1 MSNYKETIF
10 LPKTDFSMRA
20 NLAQKEPMAVKKWQ
34 DSNLYQKLRQKREG
48 AKTFILHWGPAY
60 ANGHLHMGHFFTYVL
75 KDIVVRSHSLKGH
88 DAPLVPGWDCHGL
101 PIEWKIEEAYRKSGK
116 RKEEVT
122 LNAFRG
128 ECRQFAK
135 KWQKVQGDDL
145 DRWGIC
151 CDTKNPYVTMDFS
164 SEAAIAKEFLTFL
177 DRGYVYKGVRP
188 IMWSPIEK
196 TALADAEVE
205 YQDKKS
211 PAIYV
216 RFKIT
221 KPSLPVLEG
230 ASCVIWTTTPWT
242 IPANRGVAYGED
254 IDYVALKVKE
264 VNDVSLA
271 AVGDV
276 FVFAHD
282 LYKYLCEGV
291 GITEFKILENFKGSA
306 LEGTL
311 CAHPFVKQGYDFDV
325 PLIAGHHVT
334 TEAGTGLV
342 HTAPGHGADDFEL
355 GKKFDLEIADTI
367 TDEALYADSV
377 KYFSGTHVFK
387 ADPLV
392 QTLLRE
398 TKSLLHESVITH
410 SYPHSWR
417 SKAPL
422 IFRTTPQWFISMDH
436 DGLRD
441 RALSAIK
448 ETKWIPSQGENR
460 IRGMIKDRPD
470 WCLSRQRAWGVPI
483 TLYTHKKTGE
493 ILQDQGVNERILKIF
508 QEEGCDSWFQDDH
521 SRFLSPEYKSD
532 DYTPCKDILDVWFES
547 GATQGFV
554 LEGRSDLRRPADLYL
569 EGSDQ
574 HRGWFQSSLLVG
586 CGTRGD
592 APFKAVA
599 THGFTVDAKGHKMS
613 KSLGNTMSPMEV
625 AKEMG
630 VEILRLWVVSC
641 DYTDDLRIG
650 PEILKHQQ
658 DIYRRYRN
666 TLRYLLGAL
675 SAHNSEHDVDYCQL
689 PDLEKWVLHRL
700 NEVQKEFDRSLEEID
715 FQSFYSMLH
724 TFCSVDLSA
733 FYFDIRK
740 DTLYCDGED
749 DVKRRGALMVMSH
762 VFKALSH
769 WLAPVLPFT
778 AEEAWL
784 SRYPEAESI
793 HLSDLPAFDSCWN
806 APALVE
812 GFERGREQR
821 SVITAAL
828 EIARKDGVIGSSLQ
842 AIVTVYDPKNQ
853 LDRSIDFAA
862 LTIVSQLD
870 IKQEEAT
877 QEGYCDRNLTVVVQK
892 AEDAKCERCWK
903 VLPEVGQN
911 PEHPDVCSRCAS
923 VVNTL
928 KEAS

>member
-1 MSNYKETIF
+1 
-10 LPKTDFSMRA
+10 MRG
-20 NLAQKEPMAVKKWQ
+20 NLAQKEPLVVKKWQ
-34 DSNLYQKLRQKREG
+34 DSNLYEKLRQKREG
-48 AKTFILHWGPAY
+48 AKKFVLHWGPAY

-75 KDIVVRSHSLKGH
+75 KDIVVRSHSLKGY

-101 PIEWKIEEAYRKSGK
+101 PIEWKVEESYRKSGK
-116 RKEEVT
+116 RKEDVP
-122 LNAFRG
+122 LNQFRD

-135 KWQKVQGDDL
+135 KWQKIQGDEL
-145 DRWGIC
+145 ESWGIC
-151 CDTKNPYVTMDFS
+151 SDTKNPYVTMDFD
-164 SEAAIAKEFLTFL
+164 SEASIAKEFLTFL
-177 DRGYVYKGVRP
+177 ERGYVYKGVRP

-196 TALADAEVE
+196 TALADAEVD

-242 IPANRGVAYGED
+242 IPGNRAVAYGAD
-254 IDYVALKVKE
+254 IEYVALKVKE
-264 VNDVSLA
+264 ATDDSLA
-271 AVGDV
+271 VVGDV
-276 FVFAHD
+276 FVFAND
-282 LYKYLCEGV
+282 LYKSLCERS
-291 GITEFKILENFKGSA
+291 GITAFDVLETFKGEA

-311 CAHPFVKQGYDFDV
+311 CDHPFVEQGYDFDV

-355 GKKFDLEIADTI
+355 GKKFGLEIADTI
-367 TDEALYADSV
+367 TDNAVYAESV
-377 KYFSGTHVFK
+377 KQFAGTHVFK

-392 QTLLRE
+392 LELLRS
-398 TKSLLHESVITH
+398 TNSLLRESVITH

-422 IFRTTPQWFISMDH
+422 IFRTTPQWFISMEH
-436 DGLRD
+436 DGLRE

-483 TLYTHKKTGE
+483 TLYTHKQTGE
-493 ILQDQGVNERILKIF
+493 VLQDSRVNERILKVF
-508 QEEGCDSWFQDDH
+508 QEEGCDPWFQKDH
-521 SRFLSPEYKSD
+521 SRFLGPDYQNDE
-532 DYTPCKDILDVWFES
+532 YTPCRDILDVWFES

-554 LEGRSDLRRPADLYL
+554 LEGRPELERQADLYL

-586 CGTRGD
+586 CGTRGN
-592 APFKAVA
+592 APYKAVA

-630 VEILRLWVVSC
+630 VEILRLWVVGC

-675 SAHNSEHDVDYCQL
+675 SAHNPKDDVTYDQL
-689 PDLEKWVLHRL
+689 PDLEKWILHRL
-700 NEVQKEFDRSLEEID
+700 SNIQADFDRSLKEID
-715 FQSFYSMLH
+715 FQTFYSKLH

-733 FYFDIRK
+733 FYFDVRK
-740 DTLYCDGED
+740 DALYCDGEED
-749 DVKRRGALMVMSH
+749 IKRRSALMVMSH
-762 VFKALSH
+762 VFKCLSQ

-778 AEEAWL
+778 ADEAWL
-784 SRYPEAESI
+784 SRYPDAESI
-793 HLSDLPAFDSCWN
+793 HLSDLSVSEAQWTN
-806 APALVE
+806 EALVE
-812 GFERGREQR
+812 GFEKLRDQR

-842 AIVTVYDPKNQ
+842 AVVTVYDPKNQ
-853 LDRSIDFAA
+853 LEASVDFAE
-862 LTIVSQLD
+862 LTIVSQLK
-870 IKQEEAT
+870 IKNEAPS
-877 QEGYCDRNLTVVVQK
+877 QEGYSDKGLTVVVRK
-892 AEDAKCERCWK
+892 AEDTKCERCWK
-903 VLPEVGQN
+903 VLPEVGKT
-911 PEHPDVCSRCAS
+911 PEYPDACSRCAR

-928 KEAS
+928 KKAS

>member
-1 MSNYKETIF
+1 MSNYKDTIF
-10 LPKTDFSMRA
+10 LPVTDFSMRG
-20 NLAQKEPMAVKKWQ
+20 NLAQKEPVVVKKWQ
-34 DSNLYQKLRQKREG
+34 DNDLYQKLRQKRNG
-48 AKTFILHWGPAY
+48 AKKFVLHWGPAY
-60 ANGHLHMGHFFTYVL
+60 ANGNLHMGHFFTYVL

-101 PIEWKIEEAYRKSGK
+101 PIEWKIEESYRKAGK
-116 RKEEVT
+116 RKEDVP
-122 LNAFRG
+122 LNQFRD

-135 KWQKVQGDDL
+135 KWQKIQADDL
-145 DRWGIC
+145 ERWGIC
-151 CDTKNPYVTMDFS
+151 SDTKNPYVTMDFS
-164 SEAAIAKEFLTFL
+164 SEASIAKEFLTFL
-177 DRGYVYKGVRP
+177 EKGYVYKGVRP
-188 IMWSPIEK
+188 IMWSPVEK

-216 RFKIT
+216 RFGIT

-242 IPANRGVAYGED
+242 IPGNRAVAYGQE

-264 VNDVSLA
+264 VTDTSLA
-271 AVGDV
+271 AVGEV
-276 FVFAHD
+276 IVFASD
-282 LYKYLCEGV
+282 LHKSLCEGA
-291 GITEFKILENFKGSA
+291 GITEFDLLETFKGEA
-306 LEGTL
+306 FEGTI
-311 CAHPFVKQGYDFDV
+311 CAHPFVEQGYDFDV

-334 TEAGTGLV
+334 TDAGTGLV

-355 GKKFDLEIADTI
+355 GKKFGLEIADTI
-367 TDEALYADSV
+367 TDEAVYADSV
-377 KYFSGTHVFK
+377 KQFAGVHVFK
-387 ADPLV
+387 ADLPVLE
-392 QTLLRE
+392 LLRS
-398 TKSLLHESVITH
+398 TNSLLRESVITH

-422 IFRTTPQWFISMDH
+422 IFRTTPQWFISMEH
-436 DGLRD
+436 EGLREK
-441 RALSAIK
+441 ALSAIK
-448 ETKWIPSQGENR
+448 KTKWIPAQAENR

-483 TLYTHKKTGE
+483 TLYTHKQTGE
-493 ILQDQGVNERILKIF
+493 VLQDPRVNERILNIF
-508 QEEGCDSWFQDDH
+508 QKEGCDSWFQEDH
-521 SRFLSPEYKSD
+521 SRFLSPEYKNS
-532 DYTPCKDILDVWFES
+532 DYTPCRDILDVWFES

-554 LEGRSDLRRPADLYL
+554 LEGRPDLQRQADLYL

-613 KSLGNTMSPMEV
+613 KSLGNTISPMGV

-630 VEILRLWVVSC
+630 VEILRLWVVGC

-650 PEILKHQQ
+650 SEILKHQQ

-675 SAHNSEHDVDYCQL
+675 SAYNPKHDVTYEQL

-700 NEVQKEFDRSLEEID
+700 SEIRKDFDRSLEEVD
-715 FQSFYSMLH
+715 FQAFYSKLH

-749 DVKRRGALMVMSH
+749 AIKRRSALTVMNY
-762 VFKALSH
+762 VFEFLSRF
-769 WLAPVLPFT
+769 LAPVLPFT
-778 AEEAWL
+778 ADEAWL
-784 SRYPEAESI
+784 SRYPEADSI
-793 HLSDLPAFDSCWN
+793 HLSDMTAPEEQWN
-806 APALVE
+806 NEALAE
-812 GFERGREQR
+812 EFEKRREQR

-842 AIVTVYDPKNQ
+842 AVVTVYDPENQ
-853 LDRSIDFAA
+853 LDRSIDFAE
-862 LTIVSQLD
+862 LTIVSQLN
-870 IKQEEAT
+870 IQNKVPLEE
-877 QEGYCDRNLTVVVQK
+877 GFFDKGFTVVVRK
-892 AEDAKCERCWK
+892 AEDSKCERCWK
-903 VLPEVGQN
+903 VLPEVGEN
-911 PEHPDVCSRCAS
+911 SEHPDACSRCAD

-928 KEAS
+928 KEAG